1 MSWADKQ
8 LKKAKIHNLVE
19 QAMKDPQFQEA
30 QKKQTEDAIRE
41 AFDCF
46 LLISADYL
54 HRHHSYGK
62 KRLMR
67 FLEFA
72 DGQMKYIP
80 EDPEYFRLLNDAL
93 AEETGVNILENL
105 GGQDE
110 KYR

>member
-1 MSWADKQ
+1 MGWVDKQ
-8 LKKAKIHNLVE
+8 HKKAKIHNLVE

-30 QKKQTEDAIRE
+30 QKKQTEEAIRE

-62 KRLMR
+62 KRLLR

-72 DGQMKYIP
+72 EGQMRYIP
-80 EDPEYFRLLNDAL
+80 DDPEYFKLLNDAL
-93 AEETGVNILENL
+93 EEETGINILENSI
-105 GGQDE
+105 Q
-110 KYR
+110 

>member
-62 KRLMR
+62 KRLIR
-67 FLEFA
+67 ES
-72 DGQMKYIP
+72 Y
-80 EDPEYFRLLNDAL
+80 
-93 AEETGVNILENL
+93 
-105 GGQDE
+105 
-110 KYR
+110 

>member
-46 LLISADYL
+46 LLISVDYL
-54 HRHHSYGK
+54 YRNYHC
-62 KRLMR
+62 KRKGVLKY
-67 FLEFA
+67 LEFVLH
-72 DGQMKYIP
+72 QMHFAQKD
-80 EDPEYFRLLNDAL
+80 EEYFQLMNKELER
-93 AEETGVNILENL
+93 EVGVNVL
-105 GGQDE
+105 GTLKGE
-110 KYR
+110 

>member
-46 LLISADYL
+46 LLISIDYL
-54 HRHHSYGK
+54 HRHCGYGK
-62 KRLMR
+62 KRLLKYMG
-67 FLEFA
+67 FVAE
-72 DGQMKYIP
+72 QIKYIP
-80 EDPEYFRLLNDAL
+80 DDPDYFKLLNEAL
-93 AEETGVNILENL
+93 KEETGINILENSI
-105 GGQDE
+105 
-110 KYR
+110 K

>member
-1 MSWADKQ
+1 MGWVDKQ
-8 LKKAKIHNLVE
+8 HKKAKIHNLVE

-30 QKKQTEDAIRE
+30 QKKQTEEAIRE

-62 KRLMR
+62 KRLLR

-72 DGQMKYIP
+72 EGQMRYIP
-80 EDPEYFRLLNDAL
+80 DDPEYFKLLNDAL
-93 AEETGVNILENL
+93 EEETGINILENSI
-105 GGQDE
+105 
-110 KYR
+110 K